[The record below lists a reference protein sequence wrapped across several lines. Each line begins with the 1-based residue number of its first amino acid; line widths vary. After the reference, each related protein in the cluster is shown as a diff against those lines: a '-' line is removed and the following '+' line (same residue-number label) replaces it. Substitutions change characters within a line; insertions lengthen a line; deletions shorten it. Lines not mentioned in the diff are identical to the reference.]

1 MDVKAS
7 HKLLISFIAARVFSA
22 TSVNGNV
29 LEMENVLEMAHR
41 WLIQK
46 KRKGFGVPR
55 LQKQGI
61 RQKQRET
68 FVFFF
73 FSWSVYYS
81 VRVWGLLWWSSGSE
95 SACQ

>member
-1 MDVKAS
+1 MENA
-7 HKLLISFIAARVFSA
+7 
-22 TSVNGNV
+22 

-68 FVFFF
+68 FVFF
-73 FSWSVYYS
+73 
-81 VRVWGLLWWSSGSE
+81 LLGV
-95 SACQ
+95 CTTV